1 MKGIILTAGKGTRLH
16 PASKIINKGLLP
28 IYDKPMI
35 YYPLSTL
42 MLSGIKDIL
51 IISTPD
57 DIDRFK
63 DLLGDGSFL
72 GINLSYDVQEEA
84 NGIADC
90 FIIGENFIGKDNVC
104 LILGDNIFYGN
115 HFGNILRETVAD
127 VEQNHKS
134 NIFGYYVLDP
144 ERFGV
149 VEFDSNMNALSIEEK
164 PDNPKSNYAAVGLY
178 YYTNSV
184 VSIAKNIKPSARGE
198 LEITSVNQEYLD
210 RGELGVRLLGRGH
223 TWLDTG
229 THDTLVDAAMF
240 VRMTEQRQGLKIACP
255 EEIAYRMG
263 FINKETIL
271 EMSKRYNNEYG
282 NYLKKIINS

>member
-51 IISTPD
+51 IISTPE

-72 GINLSYDVQEEA
+72 GINLSYDVQA
-84 NGIADC
+84 QPKGIADC
-90 FIIGENFIGKDNVC
+90 FIIGEQFIGNESVC

-115 HFGNILRETVAD
+115 HFGNTLRNTVSD
-127 VEQNHKS
+127 VEKNNRS
-134 NIFGYYVLDP
+134 TIFGYYVLDP

-149 VEFDSNMNALSIEEK
+149 VGFDSKMNVTSIEEK
-164 PDNPKSNYAAVGLY
+164 PQNPKSNYAAVGLY

-184 VSIAKNIKPSARGE
+184 IDIAKNIKPSKRGE
-198 LEITSVNQEYLD
+198 LEITSVNQEYLK
-210 RGELGVRLLGRGH
+210 RKELSVKLLGRGN

-229 THDTLVDAAMF
+229 THETLVDAAMF

-263 FINKETIL
+263 FINEDSLLAISKE
-271 EMSKRYNNEYG
+271 YNNEYG
-282 NYLKKIINS
+282 NYLIKIIKS

>member
-51 IISTPD
+51 IISTPE

-72 GINLSYDVQEEA
+72 GINLSYDVQA
-84 NGIADC
+84 QPKGIADC
-90 FIIGENFIGKDNVC
+90 FIIGEKFIGNESVC

-115 HFGNILRETVAD
+115 HFGNTLRNTVSD
-127 VEQNHKS
+127 VEKNNRS
-134 NIFGYYVLDP
+134 TIFGYYVLDP

-149 VEFDSNMNALSIEEK
+149 VGFDSKMNVTSIEEK
-164 PDNPKSNYAAVGLY
+164 PQNPKSNYAAVGLY

-184 VSIAKNIKPSARGE
+184 IDIAKNIKPSNRGE
-198 LEITSVNQEYLD
+198 LEITSVNQEYLK
-210 RGELGVRLLGRGH
+210 RKELSVKLLGRGN

-229 THDTLVDAAMF
+229 THETLVDAAMF

-263 FINKETIL
+263 FINEDSLLAISKE
-271 EMSKRYNNEYG
+271 YNNEYG
-282 NYLKKIINS
+282 NYLIKIVKS

>member
-51 IISTPD
+51 IISTPE

-72 GINLSYDVQEEA
+72 GINLSYDVQA
-84 NGIADC
+84 QPKGIADC
-90 FIIGENFIGKDNVC
+90 FIIGEQFIGNESVC

-115 HFGNILRETVAD
+115 HFGNTLRNTVSD
-127 VEQNHKS
+127 VEKNNRS
-134 NIFGYYVLDP
+134 TIFGYYVLDP

-149 VEFDSNMNALSIEEK
+149 VGFDSKMNVTSIEEK
-164 PDNPKSNYAAVGLY
+164 PQNPKSNYAAVGLY

-184 VSIAKNIKPSARGE
+184 IDIAKNIKPSKRGE
-198 LEITSVNQEYLD
+198 LEITSVNQEYLK
-210 RGELGVRLLGRGH
+210 RKELSVKLLGRGN

-229 THDTLVDAAMF
+229 THETLVDAAMF

-263 FINKETIL
+263 FINEDSL
-271 EMSKRYNNEYG
+271 LAMSKEYNNEYG
-282 NYLKKIINS
+282 NYLIKIVKS

>member
-51 IISTPD
+51 IISTPE

-72 GINLSYDVQEEA
+72 GINLSYDVQA
-84 NGIADC
+84 QPKGIADC
-90 FIIGENFIGKDNVC
+90 FIIGEKFIGNESVC

-115 HFGNILRETVAD
+115 HFGNTLRNTVSD
-127 VEQNHKS
+127 VEKNNRS
-134 NIFGYYVLDP
+134 TIFGYYVLDP

-149 VEFDSNMNALSIEEK
+149 VGFDSKMNVTSIEEK
-164 PDNPKSNYAAVGLY
+164 PQNPKSNYAAVGLY

-184 VSIAKNIKPSARGE
+184 IDIAKNIKPSKRGE
-198 LEITSVNQEYLD
+198 LEITSVNQEYLK
-210 RGELGVRLLGRGH
+210 RKELSVKLLGRAN

-229 THDTLVDAAMF
+229 THETLVDAAMF

-263 FINKETIL
+263 FINEDSL
-271 EMSKRYNNEYG
+271 LAMSKEYNNEYG
-282 NYLKKIINS
+282 NYLIKIIKS

>member
-51 IISTPD
+51 IISTPE

-72 GINLSYDVQEEA
+72 GINLSYDVQA
-84 NGIADC
+84 QPKGIADC
-90 FIIGENFIGKDNVC
+90 FIIGEQFIGNESVC

-115 HFGNILRETVAD
+115 HFGNTLRNTVSD
-127 VEQNHKS
+127 VEKNNRS
-134 NIFGYYVLDP
+134 TIFGYYVLDP

-149 VEFDSNMNALSIEEK
+149 VGFDSKMNVTSIEEK
-164 PDNPKSNYAAVGLY
+164 PQNPKSNYAAVGLY

-184 VSIAKNIKPSARGE
+184 IDIAKNIQPSKRGE
-198 LEITSVNQEYLD
+198 LEITSVNQEYLK
-210 RGELGVRLLGRGH
+210 RKELSVKLLGRGN

-229 THDTLVDAAMF
+229 THETLVDAAMF

-263 FINKETIL
+263 FIDEDSL
-271 EMSKRYNNEYG
+271 LAMSKEYNNEYG
-282 NYLKKIINS
+282 DYLIKIIKS

>member
-51 IISTPD
+51 IISTPE

-72 GINLSYDVQEEA
+72 GINLSYDVQDEP

-90 FIIGENFIGKDNVC
+90 FIIGEQFIGNDNVC

-115 HFGNILRETVAD
+115 HFGNTLRNTVSD
-127 VEQNHKS
+127 VEKNNRS
-134 NIFGYYVLDP
+134 TIFGYYVLDP

-149 VEFDSNMNALSIEEK
+149 VGFDSKMNVTSIEEK
-164 PDNPKSNYAAVGLY
+164 PQNPKSNYAAVGLY

-184 VSIAKNIKPSARGE
+184 IDIAKNIKPSDRGE
-198 LEITSVNQEYLD
+198 LEITTVNQEYLK
-210 RGELGVRLLGRGH
+210 RNELSVKLLGRGN

-229 THDTLVDAAMF
+229 THETLVDAAMF

-263 FINKETIL
+263 FINKDSL
-271 EMSKRYNNEYG
+271 LKMSKEYNNEYG
-282 NYLKKIINS
+282 DYLIKIIDS

>member
-51 IISTPD
+51 IISTPE
-57 DIDRFK
+57 DIERFK

-72 GINLSYDVQEEA
+72 GINITYDIQKEA
-84 NGIADC
+84 NGIAEC
-90 FIIGENFIGKDNVC
+90 FIIGENFIGNDNVC

-115 HFGNILRETVAD
+115 HFGNILREVVDD
-127 VEQNHKS
+127 VEKNNNS

-149 VEFDSNMNALSIEEK
+149 VEFDSSMNAISIEEK
-164 PDNPKSNYAAVGLY
+164 PKIPKSNYAAVGLY

-184 VSIAKNIKPSARGE
+184 INIAKNIKPSSRGE
-198 LEITSVNQEYLD
+198 LEITSVNQEYLY
-210 RGELGVRLLGRGH
+210 RRELKVRLLGRGH

-229 THDTLVDAAMF
+229 THETLVDAAMF

-255 EEIAYRMG
+255 EEIAFRMG
-263 FINKETIL
+263 FVDSEKIL
-271 EMSKRYNNEYG
+271 ELSERYNNDYG

>member
-51 IISTPD
+51 IISTPE

-72 GINLSYDVQEEA
+72 GINLSYDVQA
-84 NGIADC
+84 QPKGIADC
-90 FIIGENFIGKDNVC
+90 FIIGEQFIGNESVC

-115 HFGNILRETVAD
+115 HFGNTLRNTVSD
-127 VEQNHKS
+127 VEKNNRS
-134 NIFGYYVLDP
+134 TIFGYYVLDP

-149 VEFDSNMNALSIEEK
+149 VGFDSKMNVTSIEEK
-164 PDNPKSNYAAVGLY
+164 PQNPKSNYAAVGLY

-184 VSIAKNIKPSARGE
+184 IDIAKNIKPSKRGE
-198 LEITSVNQEYLD
+198 LEITSVNQEYLK
-210 RGELGVRLLGRGH
+210 RSELSVKLLGRGN

-229 THDTLVDAAMF
+229 THETLVDAAMF

-263 FINKETIL
+263 FINEDSLLAISKE
-271 EMSKRYNNEYG
+271 YNNEYG
-282 NYLKKIINS
+282 NYLIKIIKS

>member
-51 IISTPD
+51 IISTPE
-57 DIDRFK
+57 DINRFK

-72 GINLSYDVQEEA
+72 GINLEYSVQKEA
-84 NGIADC
+84 NGIAEC
-90 FIIGENFIGKDNVC
+90 FIIGEDFIGNDDVC

-115 HFGNILRETVAD
+115 HFGNILRQTVAD
-127 VEQNHKS
+127 VKEYNRS
-134 NIFGYYVLDP
+134 TIFGYYVLDP

-149 VEFDSNMNALSIEEK
+149 VEFDSNMNVLSIEEK
-164 PDNPKSNYAAVGLY
+164 PENPKSNYAAVGLY

-184 VSIAKNIKPSARGE
+184 IEIAKEIKPSDRGE
-198 LEITSVNQEYLD
+198 LEITTVNQEYLKRD
-210 RGELGVRLLGRGH
+210 RLRVQLLGRGH

-229 THDTLVDAAMF
+229 THDTLVDASMF
-240 VRMTEQRQGLKIACP
+240 MRMTEQRQGLKIACL
-255 EEIAYRMG
+255 EEVAYRMG
-263 FINKETIL
+263 FIEKDAL
-271 EMSKRYNNEYG
+271 LKMSKEYNNEYG
-282 NYLKKIINS
+282 DYLVKITND

>member
-51 IISTPD
+51 IISTPE

-72 GINLSYDVQEEA
+72 GINLSYDVQDEP

-90 FIIGENFIGKDNVC
+90 FIIGEQFIGNDNVC

-115 HFGNILRETVAD
+115 HFGNTLRNTVSD
-127 VEQNHKS
+127 VEKNNRS
-134 NIFGYYVLDP
+134 TIFGYYVLDP

-149 VEFDSNMNALSIEEK
+149 VGFDSKMNVTSIEEK
-164 PDNPKSNYAAVGLY
+164 PQNPKSNYAAVGLY

-184 VSIAKNIKPSARGE
+184 VDIAKNIKPSDRGE
-198 LEITSVNQEYLD
+198 LEITTVNQEYLK
-210 RGELGVRLLGRGH
+210 RNELSVQLLGRGN

-229 THDTLVDAAMF
+229 THETLVDAAMF

-263 FINKETIL
+263 FIDKDSL
-271 EMSKRYNNEYG
+271 LKMSKEYNNEYG
-282 NYLKKIINS
+282 DYLIKIIDS

>member
-51 IISTPD
+51 IISTPE

-72 GINLSYDVQEEA
+72 GINLSYDVQA
-84 NGIADC
+84 QPKGIADC
-90 FIIGENFIGKDNVC
+90 FIIGEQFIGNESVC

-115 HFGNILRETVAD
+115 HFGNTLRNTVSD
-127 VEQNHKS
+127 VEKNNRS
-134 NIFGYYVLDP
+134 TIFGYYVLDP

-149 VEFDSNMNALSIEEK
+149 VGFDSKMNVTSIEEK
-164 PDNPKSNYAAVGLY
+164 PQNPKSNYAAVGLY

-184 VSIAKNIKPSARGE
+184 IDIAKNIKPSKRGE
-198 LEITSVNQEYLD
+198 LEITSVNQEYLK
-210 RGELGVRLLGRGH
+210 RKELSVKLLGRGN

-229 THDTLVDAAMF
+229 THETLVDAAMF

-263 FINKETIL
+263 FINEESLLSISKE
-271 EMSKRYNNEYG
+271 YNNEYG
-282 NYLKKIINS
+282 NYLIKIIKS

>member
-51 IISTPD
+51 IISTPE

-72 GINLSYDVQEEA
+72 GINLSYDVQA
-84 NGIADC
+84 QPKGIADC
-90 FIIGENFIGKDNVC
+90 FIIGEQFIGNESVC

-115 HFGNILRETVAD
+115 HFGNTLRNTVSD
-127 VEQNHKS
+127 VEKNNRS
-134 NIFGYYVLDP
+134 TIFGYYVLDP

-149 VEFDSNMNALSIEEK
+149 VGFDSKMNVTSIEEK
-164 PDNPKSNYAAVGLY
+164 PQNPKSNYAAVGLY

-184 VSIAKNIKPSARGE
+184 IDIAKNIKPSKRGE
-198 LEITSVNQEYLD
+198 LEITSVNQEYLK
-210 RGELGVRLLGRGH
+210 RKELSVKLLGRGN

-229 THDTLVDAAMF
+229 THETLVDAAMF

-263 FINKETIL
+263 FIDEDSLLT
-271 EMSKRYNNEYG
+271 MSKEYNNEYG
-282 NYLKKIINS
+282 NYLIKIVKS

>member
-84 NGIADC
+84 NGIAEC

>member
-51 IISTPD
+51 IISTPE

-72 GINLSYDVQEEA
+72 GINLSYDVQA
-84 NGIADC
+84 QPKGIADC
-90 FIIGENFIGKDNVC
+90 FIIGEQFIGNESVC

-115 HFGNILRETVAD
+115 HFGNTLRNTVSD
-127 VEQNHKS
+127 VEKNNRS
-134 NIFGYYVLDP
+134 TIFGYYVLDP

-149 VEFDSNMNALSIEEK
+149 VGFDSKMNVTSIEEK
-164 PDNPKSNYAAVGLY
+164 PQNPKSNYAAVGLY

-184 VSIAKNIKPSARGE
+184 IDIAKNIKPSKRGE
-198 LEITSVNQEYLD
+198 LEITSVNQEYLK
-210 RGELGVRLLGRGH
+210 RKELSVKLLGRGN

-229 THDTLVDAAMF
+229 THETLVDAAMF

-263 FINKETIL
+263 FINEDSLLAISKE
-271 EMSKRYNNEYG
+271 YNNEYG
-282 NYLKKIINS
+282 NYLIKIVKS

>member
-51 IISTPD
+51 IISTPE

-72 GINLSYDVQEEA
+72 GINLSYDVQVQPK
-84 NGIADC
+84 GIADC
-90 FIIGENFIGKDNVC
+90 FIIGEQFIGNESVC

-115 HFGNILRETVAD
+115 HFGNTLRNTVSD
-127 VEQNHKS
+127 VEKNNRS
-134 NIFGYYVLDP
+134 TIFGYYVLDP

-149 VEFDSNMNALSIEEK
+149 VGFDSKMNVTSIEEK
-164 PDNPKSNYAAVGLY
+164 PQNPKSNYAAVGLY

-184 VSIAKNIKPSARGE
+184 IDIAKNIKPSKRGE
-198 LEITSVNQEYLD
+198 LEITSVNQEYLK
-210 RGELGVRLLGRGH
+210 RKELSVKLLGRGN

-229 THDTLVDAAMF
+229 THETLVDAAMF

-263 FINKETIL
+263 FINEDSLLAISKE
-271 EMSKRYNNEYG
+271 YNNEYG
-282 NYLKKIINS
+282 NYLIKIIKS

>member
-51 IISTPD
+51 IISTPE

-72 GINLSYDVQEEA
+72 GIKLSYDIQDEP

-90 FIIGENFIGKDNVC
+90 FVIGEQFIGNDNVC

-115 HFGNILRETVAD
+115 HFGNTLRETVLD
-127 VEQNHKS
+127 VEKNNRS
-134 NIFGYYVLDP
+134 TIFGYYVLDP

-149 VEFDSNMNALSIEEK
+149 VGFDSKMNVTSIEEK
-164 PDNPKSNYAAVGLY
+164 PQNPKSNYAAVGLY

-184 VSIAKNIKPSARGE
+184 VDIAKNIKPSDRGE
-198 LEITSVNQEYLD
+198 LEITTVNQEYLK
-210 RGELGVRLLGRGH
+210 RNELSVKLLGRGN

-229 THDTLVDAAMF
+229 THETLVDAAMF

-263 FINKETIL
+263 FVNKDSL
-271 EMSKRYNNEYG
+271 LKMSKEYNNEYG
-282 NYLKKIINS
+282 DYLIKIIDS

>member
-1 MKGIILTAGKGTRLH
+1 MKGIILAGGSGTRLY
-16 PASKIINKGLLP
+16 PMTAVSSKQLLP
-28 IYDKPMI
+28 IYDKPMV

-51 IISTPD
+51 IISTPE

-72 GINLSYDVQEEA
+72 GINLSYDVQA
-84 NGIADC
+84 QPKGIADC
-90 FIIGENFIGKDNVC
+90 FIIGEQFIGNESVC

-115 HFGNILRETVAD
+115 HFGNTLRNTVSD
-127 VEQNHKS
+127 VEKNNRS
-134 NIFGYYVLDP
+134 TIFGYYVLDP

-149 VEFDSNMNALSIEEK
+149 VGFDSKMNVTSIEEK
-164 PDNPKSNYAAVGLY
+164 PQNPKSNYAAVGLY

-184 VSIAKNIKPSARGE
+184 IDIAKNIKPSKRGE
-198 LEITSVNQEYLD
+198 LEITSVNQEYLK
-210 RGELGVRLLGRGH
+210 RKELSVKLLGRGN

-229 THDTLVDAAMF
+229 THETLVDAAMF

-263 FINKETIL
+263 FINEDSLLAISKE
-271 EMSKRYNNEYG
+271 YNNEYG
-282 NYLKKIINS
+282 NYLIKIIKS

>member
-42 MLSGIKDIL
+42 MLSGIRDIL
-51 IISTPD
+51 IISTPE

-72 GINLSYDVQEEA
+72 GINLSYDVQQEP

-90 FIIGENFIGKDNVC
+90 FIIGEKFIDNDNVC

-115 HFGNILRETVAD
+115 HFGHILRETVAD
-127 VEQNHKS
+127 VEQNHRS
-134 NIFGYYVLDP
+134 TIFGYYVLDP

-149 VEFDSNMNALSIEEK
+149 VEFDSDMNVISIEEK
-164 PDNPKSNYAAVGLY
+164 PSSPRSNYAAVGLY

-184 VSIAKNIKPSARGE
+184 IDIAKNVKPSDRGE
-198 LEITSVNQEYLD
+198 LEITSVNQEYLN
-210 RGELGVRLLGRGH
+210 RKELGVRLLGRGH

-263 FINKETIL
+263 FLSVDSIIEISEK
-271 EMSKRYNNEYG
+271 YNNEYG
-282 NYLKKIINS
+282 DYLKKIINS

>member
-57 DIDRFK
+57 DIGRFK

-72 GINLSYDVQEEA
+72 GINLSYDVQEQA
-84 NGIADC
+84 NGIAEC
-90 FIIGENFIGKDNVC
+90 FIIGKRFIGNDNVC

-149 VEFDSNMNALSIEEK
+149 VGFDSKMNVTSIEEK
-164 PDNPKSNYAAVGLY
+164 PQNPKSNYAAVGLY

-184 VSIAKNIKPSARGE
+184 IDIAKNIKPSNRGE
-198 LEITSVNQEYLD
+198 LEITTVNQEYLK
-210 RGELGVRLLGRGH
+210 RKELSVKLLGRGN

-229 THDTLVDAAMF
+229 THETLVDAAMF

-263 FINKETIL
+263 FIDKDSL
-271 EMSKRYNNEYG
+271 LKMSKDYNNEYG
-282 NYLKKIINS
+282 NYLIKIINS

>member
-57 DIDRFK
+57 DIGRFK

-72 GINLSYDVQEEA
+72 GINLSYDVQEQA
-84 NGIADC
+84 NGIAEC
-90 FIIGENFIGKDNVC
+90 FIIGKRFIGNDNVC

-149 VEFDSNMNALSIEEK
+149 VGFDSKMNVTSIEEK
-164 PDNPKSNYAAVGLY
+164 PQNPKSNYAAVGLY

-184 VSIAKNIKPSARGE
+184 VDIAKNIKPSDRGE
-198 LEITSVNQEYLD
+198 LEITTVNQEYLK
-210 RGELGVRLLGRGH
+210 RNELSVKLLGRGN

-229 THDTLVDAAMF
+229 THETLVDAAMF

-263 FINKETIL
+263 FINKDSL
-271 EMSKRYNNEYG
+271 LKMSKEYNNEYG
-282 NYLKKIINS
+282 DYLIKIIDS

>member
-51 IISTPD
+51 IISTPE

-72 GINLSYDVQEEA
+72 GINLSYDVQVQPK
-84 NGIADC
+84 GIADC
-90 FIIGENFIGKDNVC
+90 FIIGEQFIGNESVC

-115 HFGNILRETVAD
+115 HFGNTLRNTVSD
-127 VEQNHKS
+127 VEKNNRS
-134 NIFGYYVLDP
+134 TIFGYYVLDP

-149 VEFDSNMNALSIEEK
+149 VGFDSKMNVTSIEEK
-164 PDNPKSNYAAVGLY
+164 PQNPKSNYAAVGLY

-184 VSIAKNIKPSARGE
+184 IDIAKNIKPSKRGE
-198 LEITSVNQEYLD
+198 LEITSVNQEYLK
-210 RGELGVRLLGRGH
+210 RKELSVKLLGRGN

-229 THDTLVDAAMF
+229 THETLVDAAMF

-263 FINKETIL
+263 FINEDSLLAISKE
-271 EMSKRYNNEYG
+271 YNNEYG
-282 NYLKKIINS
+282 NYLIKIVKS

>member
-51 IISTPD
+51 IISTPE

-72 GINLSYDVQEEA
+72 GIKLSYGIQDEP

-90 FIIGENFIGKDNVC
+90 FVIGEQFIGNDNVC

-115 HFGNILRETVAD
+115 HFGNTLRETVLD
-127 VEQNHKS
+127 VEKNNRS
-134 NIFGYYVLDP
+134 TIFGYYVLDP

-149 VEFDSNMNALSIEEK
+149 VGFDSKMNVTSIEEK
-164 PDNPKSNYAAVGLY
+164 PQNPKSNYAAVGLY

-184 VSIAKNIKPSARGE
+184 VDIAKNIKPSDRGE
-198 LEITSVNQEYLD
+198 LEITTVNQEYLK
-210 RGELGVRLLGRGH
+210 RNELSVKLLGRGN

-229 THDTLVDAAMF
+229 THETLVDAAMF

-263 FINKETIL
+263 FINKDSL
-271 EMSKRYNNEYG
+271 LKMSKEYNNEYG
-282 NYLKKIINS
+282 DYLIKIIDS